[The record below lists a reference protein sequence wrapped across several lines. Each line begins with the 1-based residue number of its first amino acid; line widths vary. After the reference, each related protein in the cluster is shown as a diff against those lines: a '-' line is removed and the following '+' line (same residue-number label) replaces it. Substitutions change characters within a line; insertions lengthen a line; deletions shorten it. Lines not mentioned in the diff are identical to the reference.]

1 MTVSNTSANSLLQ
14 ATAAERVRGQSVSLY
29 MLAMR
34 GGTSIGSLLTGV
46 SVHLFGIRD
55 ALLLNGAVA
64 VIVHVSIGR
73 RWLGSPSTAVGRDPE
88 DSAE

>member
-1 MTVSNTSANSLLQ
+1 MTVSNTSSNSLLQ
-14 ATAAERVRGQSVSLY
+14 ATAAERVRGQSVNLY

-46 SVHLFGIRD
+46 SVHLLGIRD

-64 VIVHVSIGR
+64 VIVHVSIG
-73 RWLGSPSTAVGRDPE
+73 
-88 DSAE
+88 